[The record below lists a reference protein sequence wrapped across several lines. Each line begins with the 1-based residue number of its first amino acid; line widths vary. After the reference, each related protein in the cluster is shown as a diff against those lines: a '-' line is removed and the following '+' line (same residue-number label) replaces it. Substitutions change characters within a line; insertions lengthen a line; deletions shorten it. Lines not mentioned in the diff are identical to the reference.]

1 MGIYSNYRLVL
12 RNLNDLLCKVYSAF
26 TGSVGN
32 LGATEDGEY
41 IYKIYKQLDF
51 FMFLFYGYITAG
63 LATLFNPFMRL
74 MFGESYLFPM
84 RIVLVLIVQF
94 YVSGMR
100 QINLQFRE
108 AIFGMTDTKRWRK
121 RSSTW

>member
-1 MGIYSNYRLVL
+1 MGEIVVRFQMGIYSNYRLVL
-12 RNLNDLLCKVYSAF
+12 KSLNDLLCKVYSAF
-26 TGSVGN
+26 TGSVDN
-32 LGATEDGEY
+32 LGVTEDGEY

-84 RIVLVLIVQF
+84 RIVLVLIVEWI
-94 YVSGMR
+94 S
-100 QINLQFRE
+100 
-108 AIFGMTDTKRWRK
+108 TKIRVKLARG
-121 RSSTW
+121 